1 MTTTPPRGTDRC
13 EYDGR
18 TVHIDGKRLMN
29 FGSSSFLGLELR
41 PELAQGARDAMCA
54 YGTASPFSRHDLE
67 TPLHTELE
75 ELLAQMTGAAGVLV
89 TTSTEL
95 AHLDALS
102 ALVLPGDAVLVDR
115 QARKSLQAAVSVL
128 RGVPVDPTRV
138 RRLERLGGQLAELSA
153 KYERIWLVCDGVDPT
168 FGELAPFDA
177 LAELLDEYP
186 NLRLYIDDSDS
197 TSWFG
202 ASGRGA
208 AQTRFAGH
216 PRVVVTLGLGGSFA
230 AGGGALLFGSAELLE
245 GVRSRGGSLLG
256 SAIPAPMLGA
266 AIASARIHCS
276 GELAELQARHGR
288 RIDFMFELARA
299 GRIPLAS
306 VHRTPVFFVH
316 TGTPELAAE
325 LANALEVQGF
335 YVCPTRFAPGSPK
348 TPGVR
353 FTISLHNELEDIER
367 FADVLGAAAQKLS
380 QVRRPIVAHAAA
392 E

>member
-1 MTTTPPRGTDRC
+1 MTTTPPRSTDRC
-13 EYDGR
+13 DYDGR
-18 TVHIDGKRLMN
+18 TVLIEGRRLLN

-67 TPLHTELE
+67 TPLHAELE
-75 ELLAQMTGAAGVLV
+75 ELLAEMTGAAGVLV

-95 AHLDALS
+95 AHLGALP

-115 QARKSLQAAVSVL
+115 QARKSLQAAVSLL

-138 RRLERLGGQLAELSA
+138 RRFERLDGQLAELSA
-153 KYERIWLVCDGVDPT
+153 KYRHVWLVCDGVDPT
-168 FGELAPFDA
+168 FGELAPFDQ
-177 LAELLDEYP
+177 LAELLDKYP
-186 NLRLYIDDSDS
+186 NLRLYIDDSES

-202 ASGRGA
+202 TNGRGA

-216 PRVVVTLGLGGSFA
+216 PRVVVTLGLDGSFA
-230 AGGGALLFGSAELLE
+230 AGGSALLFGSASLLE
-245 GVRSRGGSLLG
+245 AVRSRRDSALG
-256 SAIPAPMLGA
+256 TAIPAPMLGA

-276 GELAELQARHGR
+276 DELAELQARHRR
-288 RIDFMFELARA
+288 RIDFMFELAGA

-306 VHRTPVFFVH
+306 AHRTPVFFLP
-316 TGTPELAAE
+316 TGTPEVAAE
-325 LANALEVQGF
+325 LAKALEVQGF

-348 TPGVR
+348 TAGLR

-380 QVRRPIVAHAAA
+380 HVRDPSVASAAA